1 MALQSKS
8 SHYLSTPILVPTTT
22 STSRIL
28 PSSREGRMGC
38 RSGRTG
44 WQGDDVDPVSR
55 WVEEAARITRAAS
68 YTELPGSCGSSDRT
82 DSSSERTSSTRTRF
96 VSNRTW
102 IASTPTGCLDSTSSL
117 GNPPNPLATS
127 LSEDEVS
134 VVVSAFSSF
143 PPVSPGLVN
152 LYKAQLGEPWC
163 LAFTGVPVLTLTL
176 GGSKARRGRQVSI
189 ALAERGTGFAL
200 WREVMSHTSC
210 YTALDPN
217 FHTLNSG
224 TDHKMRVGLSW
235 DREDLAQGF
244 LSKVNQLTARPDNL
258 GLSGPRKE

>member
-1 MALQSKS
+1 
-8 SHYLSTPILVPTTT
+8 
-22 STSRIL
+22 
-28 PSSREGRMGC
+28 
-38 RSGRTG
+38 
-44 WQGDDVDPVSR
+44 
-55 WVEEAARITRAAS
+55 
-68 YTELPGSCGSSDRT
+68 
-82 DSSSERTSSTRTRF
+82 
-96 VSNRTW
+96 
-102 IASTPTGCLDSTSSL
+102 
-117 GNPPNPLATS
+117 
-127 LSEDEVS
+127 VS

-143 PPVSPGLVN
+143 RSFTTVSPGLVN

-235 DREDLAQGF
+235 DREDLAQAF

-258 GLSGPRKE
+258 GLSGPKKEVSRGEKEVGRRGRQLDKSQISSPCGFRHTVAVKLEDFSSLLSLQLLVPRRQESTSQYTDSSHL